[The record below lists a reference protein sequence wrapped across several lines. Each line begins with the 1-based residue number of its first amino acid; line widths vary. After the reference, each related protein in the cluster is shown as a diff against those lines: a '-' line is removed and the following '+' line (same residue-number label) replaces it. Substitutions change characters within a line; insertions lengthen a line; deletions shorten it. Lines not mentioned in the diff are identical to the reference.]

1 VRRNYQCDTLNEL
14 VGGDAAA
21 AWMRKEVAQMQMFG
35 VGVLELLVIL
45 ILATIVVG
53 PDKMPQLAADLGRW
67 IRQTRAYARHLMGDF
82 NEVVRELEKEAG
94 ASREDWQEIANVVK
108 RNTGAIGQELSRFGR
123 DLEEQ
128 QRELTD
134 IKELSAERP
143 SNVVPIE
150 QKPAVVEDEAED
162 LDVVP
167 EPVASV
173 NGDSEASEP
182 EEEKPWYVP
191 ERASRRRSSE

>member
-1 VRRNYQCDTLNEL
+1 
-14 VGGDAAA
+14 
-21 AWMRKEVAQMQMFG
+21 MQMFG

-45 ILATIVVG
+45 VLVTIVIG

-82 NEVVRELEKEAG
+82 NEVVKELEKEAG

-108 RNTGAIGQELSRFGR
+108 RNTGAIGQELNRFGR
-123 DLEEQ
+123 DLEQQ
-128 QRELTD
+128 QRDLTD
-134 IKELSAERP
+134 IKELTADKP
-143 SNVVPIE
+143 ANVVLTDPN
-150 QKPAVVEDEAED
+150 ADVVEEDETED

-173 NGDSEASEP
+173 NGDGMAAEAD
-182 EEEKPWYVP
+182 EEKPWYVP

>member
-1 VRRNYQCDTLNEL
+1 
-14 VGGDAAA
+14 
-21 AWMRKEVAQMQMFG
+21 MFG

-45 ILATIVVG
+45 VLVTIVIG
-53 PDKMPQLAADLGRW
+53 PDKMPALAADLGRW

-82 NEVVRELEKEAG
+82 NEVVKELEKEAG

-108 RNTGAIGQELSRFGR
+108 RNTGAIGQELNRFGR

-128 QRELTD
+128 RDLTD
-134 IKELSAERP
+134 IKELAADKP
-143 SNVVPIE
+143 ANVVPIDPNAGVAE
-150 QKPAVVEDEAED
+150 EDETED

-173 NGDSEASEP
+173 NGNGEAAEAD
-182 EEEKPWYVP
+182 EEKPWYVP